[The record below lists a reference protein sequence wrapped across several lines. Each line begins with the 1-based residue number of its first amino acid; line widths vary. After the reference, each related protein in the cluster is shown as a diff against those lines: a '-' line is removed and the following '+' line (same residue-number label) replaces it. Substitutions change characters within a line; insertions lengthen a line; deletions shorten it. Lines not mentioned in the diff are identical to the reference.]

1 MNHKQ
6 VHVNDFKPGIY
17 LHYKNH
23 LYEADHLTHNSSE
36 NNRIEIHYIGLQ
48 LSGANEGPRHA
59 TREFNEFLVD
69 RVHKDGSKCSSGSVQ
84 GMCQSN
90 QHITKRFRYLGPV
103 FEAWMLKSDVW
114 EPSNRDIAHPL
125 Q

>member
-1 MNHKQ
+1 MSYSQ
-6 VHVNDFKPGIY
+6 LRINDFKTGIY

-48 LSGANEGPRHA
+48 LSGAHEGPRHA

-69 RVHKDGSKCSSGSVQ
+69 QVHKMG
-84 GMCQSN
+84 QSA
-90 QHITKRFRYLGPV
+90 QVVV
-103 FEAWMLKSDVW
+103 FEIYVNLINK
-114 EPSNRDIAHPL
+114 L
-125 Q
+125 QNVFAT